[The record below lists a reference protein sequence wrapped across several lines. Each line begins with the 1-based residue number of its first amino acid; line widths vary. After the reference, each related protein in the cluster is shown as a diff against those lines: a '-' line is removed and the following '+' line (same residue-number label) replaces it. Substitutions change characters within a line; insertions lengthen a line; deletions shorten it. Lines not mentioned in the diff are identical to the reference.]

1 MPYSIETLN
10 KKMTHGHQPDTHIPN
25 QQLHLFSK
33 HGRKPNPNNA
43 AEVTWLV
50 NPPIMIPEQCQALI
64 SVQCAQISHCFYSFT
79 SSNSTFEYLNGTGSS
94 STVTLSPG
102 NYSDAQIISAM
113 NGLQND
119 FVISIPDPNTTH
131 KFHMKSVNPQHTI
144 AVVNDWGLLG
154 FRDGQFCQGTTT
166 TVAGRCYQLAGL
178 SSLLIQSSFPVKNL
192 SSYSMGSNES
202 ILARIPIM
210 SMPGST
216 IYYQQS
222 DSFNIPVNLHMINLI
237 SIKLTDHD
245 HQLIDL
251 ELDWDLTLSL
261 GVRKMPNRFQPLHL
275 KHLKELHDKEEDDP
289 EIENLSDLDKEEFKE
304 EKPQNKNDK

>member
-1 MPYSIETLN
+1 MMPYSIDTLN

-33 HGRKPNPNNA
+33 HGKKSDPNNA
-43 AEVTWLV
+43 ADVTWV
-50 NPPIMIPEQCQALI
+50 VDPPIQIPAQCQALI

-79 SSNSTFEYLNGTGSS
+79 SSNSTFLYINGTGSES
-94 STVTLSPG
+94 AVTVSPG
-102 NYSDAQIISAM
+102 NYSDTQIRDAI

-119 FVISIPDPNTTH
+119 FVISIPSPNTTH
-131 KFHMKSVNPQHTI
+131 KFHMKSVNPLHTI

-154 FRDGQFCQGTTT
+154 FRDGQFCQGSTT

-202 ILARIPIM
+202 ILARIPVTSI
-210 SMPGST
+210 PGAT

-245 HQLIDL
+245 HKIIDL

-261 GVRKMPNRFQPLHL
+261 GVRKMPNRFQPIHL
-275 KHLKELHDKEEDDP
+275 KHLRELMDDEEDDP
-289 EIENLSDLDKEEFKE
+289 VIDTLEQLDNEEAKQTP
-304 EKPQNKNDK
+304 K